1 MADYFLSKRTD
12 VYAEASFQ
20 KAAGTSSTGGAAVA
34 DIGNIGDSSN
44 NRQALVRLAL
54 RHKF

>member
-1 MADYFLSKRTD
+1 
-12 VYAEASFQ
+12 VYVEASFQ

-44 NRQALVRLAL
+44 SRQALVRLAL